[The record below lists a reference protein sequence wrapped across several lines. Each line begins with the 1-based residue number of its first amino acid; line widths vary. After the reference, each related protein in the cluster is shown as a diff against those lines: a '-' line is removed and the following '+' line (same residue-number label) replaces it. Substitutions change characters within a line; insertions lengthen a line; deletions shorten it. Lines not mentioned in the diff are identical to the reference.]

1 MDVRFWRQ
9 SSRLPLK
16 YIRHLGGQS
25 KHIERTSGC
34 TRNAPRCGRFGSHGR
49 RNPAQ
54 SPARTLSGRE
64 MTCWPVSPRAGDVKN
79 NHPSLIEP
87 IAGAGWARRIGWLME
102 AMSWHRWL
110 ATLLVMRALA
120 ACAKGARPRLHT
132 RHTRWRMCT
141 TGAVTAPGQT
151 VACSGQGQSDPAGP
165 ALNPQHPR
173 YHLRDGDPDYARG
186 SVVHRVLAL
195 LPVT

>member
-1 MDVRFWRQ
+1 MEGLRTIKGHKHKSLEISQNSMYVPFWMQ

-34 TRNAPRCGRFGSHGR
+34 TRNAPRCGRFGSHDR

-54 SPARTLSGRE
+54 SPARPYPAEE
-64 MTCWPVSPRAGDVKN
+64 MTCWSVSPPVGNVKN

-87 IAGAGWARRIGWLME
+87 IAGAGWARRIGWPME

-120 ACAKGARPRLHT
+120 A
-132 RHTRWRMCT
+132 
-141 TGAVTAPGQT
+141 
-151 VACSGQGQSDPAGP
+151 
-165 ALNPQHPR
+165 
-173 YHLRDGDPDYARG
+173 
-186 SVVHRVLAL
+186 
-195 LPVT
+195 